1 MRNLL
6 KKMRLKSRIRSMQ
19 SRNLT
24 NGLIREREKLNRENR
39 ITQRMKRSIMKMLTD
54 REKELTHGRE

>member
-6 KKMRLKSRIRSMQ
+6 KKMKLKSKIRLMQ

-24 NGLIREREKLNRENR
+24 NGLIREREKSNREER
-39 ITQRMKRSIMKMLTD
+39 ITQRMKRSIMRMWTD